1 MLGKRSNVYGT
12 NDHGDQAVAVLMK
25 VAVVVPHWNR
35 RDLLQTLLANLAE
48 QTRPFDEIIVADNGS
63 TDDSVAVAERAG
75 ARVVR
80 LERNLGFAVAVNR
93 GIKAA
98 QADWI
103 AILNNDVT
111 LAPNWL
117 EQLLAA
123 AEKERAWFATG
134 KTLTAGVASRID
146 GARIDGTFDAI
157 SRGACAYR
165 CGSGKP
171 DGPFWNE
178 PRRIRMAP
186 MTAALFQRRL
196 FAEIGLLD
204 ETFES
209 YLEDVDF
216 GIRCAIGDRWGT
228 YVPTAVARH
237 LGSSTWGQ
245 WNKYSVRLI
254 ARNQLLLKAKYF
266 GGLPRW
272 PVVVGQ
278 LLWGLVALCHGC
290 AGAYLQG
297 KMAGMRVAR
306 SIPAQRPASENT
318 EAFAK
323 VVAFVQESERTILE
337 VQRQTGFDRYW
348 RAYFW
353 LQGL

>member
-1 MLGKRSNVYGT
+1 
-12 NDHGDQAVAVLMK
+12 MK
-25 VAVVVPHWNR
+25 VAAVVPHWNR

-48 QTRPFDEIIVADNGS
+48 QTRAFDEIIVVDNGS
-63 TDDSVAVAERAG
+63 ADDSAAVAEHAG
-75 ARVVR
+75 AKVVR
-80 LERNLGFAVAVNR
+80 LERNLGFAAAVNR
-93 GIKAA
+93 GIDAA
-98 QADWI
+98 NADWI
-103 AILNNDVT
+103 AVLNNDVT
-111 LAPNWL
+111 LAPDWL
-117 EQLLAA
+117 ATLLAA
-123 AEKERAWFATG
+123 AENEEAWFATG
-134 KTLTAGVASRID
+134 KTLVASDPSRID
-146 GARIDGTFDAI
+146 GTYDAI

-165 CGSGKP
+165 CGSGMP

-196 FAEIGLLD
+196 FVEIGSLD
-204 ETFES
+204 ESFES

-216 GIRCAIGDRWGT
+216 GIRCAIGDRWGI
-228 YVPTAVARH
+228 YVPAATAYH
-237 LGSSTWGQ
+237 QGSSTWGE

-254 ARNQLLLKAKYF
+254 ARNQLLLTAKYF
-266 GGLPRW
+266 AGLSRW
-272 PVVVGQ
+272 PIVAGQ

-306 SIPAQRPASENT
+306 SIPAQRPASENL
-318 EAFAK
+318 K
-323 VVAFVQESERTILE
+323 AFVRESEKTILE

>member
-1 MLGKRSNVYGT
+1 
-12 NDHGDQAVAVLMK
+12 MK
-25 VAVVVPHWNR
+25 VAAVVPHWNR
-35 RDLLQTLLANLAE
+35 RDLLQTLLENLAE
-48 QTRPFDEIIVADNGS
+48 QTRTFDEVIVVDNGS
-63 TDDSVAVAERAG
+63 TDDSVAVAGRAG

-80 LERNLGFAVAVNR
+80 LERNLGFAAAVNR
-93 GIKAA
+93 GIEAA
-98 QADWI
+98 RNQDIAADWI

-111 LAPNWL
+111 LAPDWL

-123 AEKERAWFATG
+123 GEKEQAWFATG
-134 KTLTAGVASRID
+134 KTLSASDPSRID
-146 GARIDGTFDAI
+146 GAFDAI

-171 DGPFWNE
+171 DGPFWNQ

-186 MTAALFQRRL
+186 MTAALFRRHL
-196 FAEIGLLD
+196 FEQVGSLD

-216 GIRCAIGDRWGT
+216 GIRCALDDRWGL
-228 YVPTAVARH
+228 YVPAAIARH
-237 LGSSTWGQ
+237 QGSSTWGH

-254 ARNQLLLKAKYF
+254 ARNQILLTTKHF

-272 PVVVGQ
+272 PIVAGQ
-278 LLWGLVALCHGC
+278 LLWGLVALGHGC

-306 SIPAQRPASENT
+306 TLPQHRLASEKT
-318 EAFAK
+318 R
-323 VVAFVQESERTILE
+323 AFVWKSEQTILE
-337 VQRQTGFDRYW
+337 IQRQTGFDRYW

-353 LQGL
+353 LLGL